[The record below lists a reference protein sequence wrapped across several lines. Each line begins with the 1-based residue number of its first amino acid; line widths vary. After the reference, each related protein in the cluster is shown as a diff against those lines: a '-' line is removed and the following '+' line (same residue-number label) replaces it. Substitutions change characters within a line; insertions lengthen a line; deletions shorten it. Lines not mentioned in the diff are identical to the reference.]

1 MYAHEPDEV
10 PQGPAYRPSPYLPT
24 KQQLTYTKEFITV
37 LLLVVALPWILSTL
51 LKSPQKLA
59 RALGGKVAGA

>member
-1 MYAHEPDEV
+1 MEPDDV
-10 PQGPAYRPSPYLPT
+10 PQGEAYRPSEYLPT

-37 LLLVVALPWILSTL
+37 LLLVIALPWILRNLIT
-51 LKSPQKLA
+51 SPKTLA